1 MMSMIQEFKE
11 FAMKGNVVDLAV
23 GVIIGG
29 GFGKITTSLVEDV
42 IMPPIG
48 LLIGGIDFSQLKLV
62 MKAATDT
69 TEAVSIN
76 YGSFIQVV
84 FNFLIIAFSVFMI
97 IKALNS
103 LKRSEAAAPEA
114 APEAPPRQ
122 EQLLE
127 EILHALKKN

>member
-1 MMSMIQEFKE
+1 MLQEFKE

-48 LLIGGIDFSQLKLV
+48 LLIGGIDFSQLKFV

-84 FNFLIIAFSVFMI
+84 FNFLIIAFSVFMM

-103 LKRSEAAAPEA
+103 LKRQEAAPTVEA
-114 APEAPPRQ
+114 VPEAPPRQ

-127 EILHALKKN
+127 EILHALKK

>member
-1 MMSMIQEFKE
+1 MMGMIQEFKE

-62 MKAATDT
+62 MKAATET

-84 FNFLIIAFSVFMI
+84 FNFLIIAFSVFMM

-103 LKRSEAAAPEA
+103 LKRNEPAPEA
-114 APEAPPRQ
+114 TPEAPPRQ
-122 EQLLE
+122 EVLLE
-127 EILHALKKN
+127 EILHALKK